1 MGGHGG
7 PWDSHFCF
15 SEKLAW
21 RLQTTSLMSVVL
33 HPDNGPVLSA
43 ATEVHRRLGPGL
55 LESSYKICL
64 AYELQRSEIPFAI
77 EVPVPL
83 IYREIR
89 LDCGY
94 RLDFLVNG
102 DLILEVKSVAHIEP
116 VHVAQVMTYLR
127 LSGARQ
133 AFLINFNAL
142 SFTAGLRS
150 FLGKGK
156 QVPEPP
162 PRG

>member
-1 MGGHGG
+1 M
-7 PWDSHFCF
+7 
-15 SEKLAW
+15 LTA
-21 RLQTTSLMSVVL
+21 L

-43 ATEVHRRLGPGL
+43 AIEVHRRLGPGL
-55 LESSYKICL
+55 LESSYKACL
-64 AYELQRSEIPFAI
+64 AYELQRSGISFRL

-102 DLILEVKSVAHIEP
+102 DLILEVKSVAHVEP
-116 VHVAQVMTYLR
+116 VHIAQVMTYLR

-133 AFLINFNAL
+133 AFLMNFNAL
-142 SFTAGLRS
+142 SLRAGLRS
-150 FLGKGK
+150 FLGNGNS
-156 QVPEPP
+156 VP
-162 PRG
+162 GQASGG

>member
-1 MGGHGG
+1 M
-7 PWDSHFCF
+7 
-15 SEKLAW
+15 A
-21 RLQTTSLMSVVL
+21 VAL
-33 HPDNGPVLSA
+33 HPDNGPVLNA
-43 ATEVHRRLGPGL
+43 AIEVHRRLGPGL
-55 LESSYKICL
+55 LESSYKACL
-64 AYELQRSEIPFAI
+64 AYELQRSDIPFLT

-83 IYREIR
+83 LYREIR
-89 LDCGY
+89 LNCGY

-133 AFLINFNAL
+133 AFLMNFNAV

-150 FLGKGK
+150 FLGKGNS
-156 QVPEPP
+156 VP
-162 PRG
+162 RDRADG